1 MHTAYTSPCAFR
13 MHTRMHNVRV
23 QIFIRQKSLQ
33 IYIIFVFWLKLC
45 LIYDLVLAYM
55 PQHRSFWFQ
64 LLFWP
69 QHIIKPEPGLSAY
82 KLRLMEA
89 YRNGFSREY
98 TSFTCGQRI
107 MRWSGWH
114 MDRTI
119 QSAVV
124 NPPYQMLIV
133 HWNGTLVFH
142 CCATSVF
149 ILTMLILSRN
159 GVQRFASDDG
169 DDHILD

>member
-1 MHTAYTSPCAFR
+1 MKIQEGEGEGISYVVATCKCILHTHHHAHFVCIHACTL
-13 MHTRMHNVRV
+13 HNVRV

-133 HWNGTLVFH
+133 H
-142 CCATSVF
+142 
-149 ILTMLILSRN
+149 
-159 GVQRFASDDG
+159 
-169 DDHILD
+169 